1 MEVDSIS
8 VEGMNPGPEH
18 NARCFGE
25 QRVSGLE

>member
-8 VEGMNPGPEH
+8 VEGMNPGPEEH

-25 QRVSGLE
+25 QQVS